1 MGVRRRR
8 LRARAA
14 FAALLVLCFCGSAG
28 AATRGPDAAGREP
41 GAGKTV
47 SASAPEGQGRA
58 LYDKAKQAYERGDM
72 HETLSLVE
80 QSLQRDSGMAEAQAL
95 RGVALEQTGREE
107 EAMAAYRE
115 AIRLKPDYAEAYRNL
130 ALLLHRRQEFAEALE
145 VGRKAVEFEPRNA
158 DSLNNL
164 GVAAFKMGILGEAE
178 SVLRRSLEL
187 DPSSISAHYNLGLVC
202 AQEGKVAEAIDNL
215 EIAYQG
221 AQEMRDTYRRD
232 WIGEVCNR
240 LLANFPDDGGAWK
253 VHRLLGRLYFEQGW
267 YGSAIPHLQAAAER
281 RDFYS
286 LLHLGIAY
294 KQKALTQEAIDA
306 LRRAVRTRPGDY
318 QAHNELGHALG
329 TLAEDWPQAEKEFRR
344 AIEARPDSAEVRY
357 NLAYALFR
365 QDRFDQAK
373 QEFKEAFRLQPAM
386 ADSEHYKGL
395 NFPN

>member
-1 MGVRRRR
+1 MGARRGR
-8 LRARAA
+8 LRTRAA
-14 FAALLVLCFCGSAG
+14 FAALLALCLCASAG
-28 AATRGPDAAGREP
+28 AAARRPDAAGREP
-41 GAGKTV
+41 GAGKTA

-58 LYDKAKQAYERGDM
+58 LYDKAKQAFERGDV
-72 HETLSLVE
+72 HETLSIVE
-80 QSLQRDSGMAEAQAL
+80 QALQRDSGMAEAHAL

-115 AIRLKPDYAEAYRNL
+115 AVRLKPDYAEAYRNL
-130 ALLLHRRQEFAEALE
+130 ALLLHQRQEFAEALE
-145 VGRKAVEFEPRNA
+145 VGRKAVELEPRNA

-164 GVAAFKMGILGEAE
+164 GVAAFKMGVLDEAE

-187 DPSSISAHYNLGLVC
+187 DPSSTSAHYNLGLVC

-240 LLANFPDDGGAWK
+240 LLTNYPDDGGAWK
-253 VHRLLGRLYFEQGW
+253 AHRLLGRLYFEQGW

-306 LRRAVRTRPGDY
+306 LRRAVRARAGDY

-344 AIEARPDSAEVRY
+344 AVEARPDSAEVRY

-386 ADSEHYKGL
+386 AGSEHYKGL
-395 NFPN
+395 KFPN